1 MYNKYISIGLPFYN
15 NEKTLSLAIES
26 VLAQTVTNWDL
37 FLFNDGSSDS
47 SLRIARLYSSKYDNI
62 HLFNDEKN
70 KGFVYRLNQFIDFAE
85 SEFLVRM
92 DADDIML
99 PTRLEVQIG
108 YLLRDI
114 NLDIVSS
121 GAYIINQK
129 NEIQGIRNCTYLNSY
144 KFSDLF
150 SKSYIIHPTVVFR
163 KSWINKNKY
172 DEKFVRAEDL
182 ELWCRTFLSHNHY
195 RIPSPLLCYREGSIN
210 IRNYVLSMNT
220 NKKIIKLYSIGH
232 LSLPMYYWKIIL
244 IQLKISSYI
253 VFGFFNL
260 QHLLTRF
267 RSLSFD
273 LKNIDEVSNYLNI
286 MERRSKEFK
295 IRH

>member
-1 MYNKYISIGLPFYN
+1 
-15 NEKTLSLAIES
+15 
-26 VLAQTVTNWDL
+26 V
-37 FLFNDGSSDS
+37 
-47 SLRIARLYSSKYDNI
+47 
-62 HLFNDEKN
+62 N
-70 KGFVYRLNQFIDFAE
+70 KGFVYRLNQFIDLAE

-129 NEIQGIRNCTYLNSY
+129 NEIQGVRNCTYLNNY

-163 KSWINKNKY
+163 KSWISKYKY

-182 ELWCRTFLSHNHY
+182 ELWCRTFFSHNHY

-210 IRNYVLSMNT
+210 IRNYVLSMET
-220 NKKIIKLYSIGH
+220 NKIILKLYSMGQI
-232 LSLPMYYWKIIL
+232 SLPMYYMKILL
-244 IQLKISSYI
+244 IQLKISLYR
-253 VFGFFNL
+253 VFGLFNL

-267 RSLSFD
+267 RSISLEI
-273 LKNIDEVSNYLNI
+273 KNVEEVSNYLNI
-286 MERRSKEFK
+286 IERKTKEFN